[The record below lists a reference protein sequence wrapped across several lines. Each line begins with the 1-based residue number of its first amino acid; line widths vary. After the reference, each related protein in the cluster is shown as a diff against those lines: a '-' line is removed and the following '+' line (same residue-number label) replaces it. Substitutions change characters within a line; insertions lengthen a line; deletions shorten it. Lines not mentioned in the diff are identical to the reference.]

1 MPRWVGSIRSRL
13 QSDSWGDMALLAG
26 APGFGRPD
34 SSRPTTA
41 NPESL
46 AKHKHGKFTLG
57 LVKNPELATLSV
69 GTRKSWE
76 TVSVCYPQN
85 IPRSS
90 QELELSQL
98 LQVRH
103 GLRTKNK
110 FRSANSFLVLSDQE
124 HVA

>member
-1 MPRWVGSIRSRL
+1 MPSGWDLSEADFKVIPGETWHLL
-13 QSDSWGDMALLAG
+13 QGHLDLGGQTQADPAQQILSHLPTQAWQIYSWTGQE
-26 APGFGRPD
+26 PR
-34 SSRPTTA
+34 T
-41 NPESL
+41 
-46 AKHKHGKFTLG
+46 
-57 LVKNPELATLSV
+57 ATLSV
-69 GTRKSWE
+69 GTRNSWE

-90 QELELSQL
+90 QELELSRL